1 MVFKHN
7 IQGQVR
13 VMLISLAVG
22 GPLWRVAENGAD
34 AVVVVE
40 VVAAS
45 DGVEVQGDLE
55 SCSLS
60 RWP

>member
-1 MVFKHN
+1 MR
-7 IQGQVR
+7 VR
-13 VMLISLAVG
+13 LISLVVG

-34 AVVVVE
+34 AVVEAVA
-40 VVAAS
+40 VAAS

>member
-1 MVFKHN
+1 M
-7 IQGQVR
+7 R
-13 VMLISLAVG
+13 LISLAVG

-40 VVAAS
+40 AVAAS